1 MAAVAPS
8 AGAPLAARSARR
20 SKAARVADVQQ
31 DLIAAKMGAAVD
43 QHVKA
48 RPTVNASASRA
59 AAPQVNAHLLAVS
72 AAVGTASAQRTHSAR
87 RPQEPALIL
96 CCSLVDFS
104 SWALL
109 PVQR

>member
-8 AGAPLAARSARR
+8 AGALPAARSARK
-20 SKAARVADVQQ
+20 SKAARAVDAWP

-48 RPTVNASASRA
+48 RPTVNACARKA
-59 AAPQVNAHLLAVS
+59 AALLVNAHLLAVS
-72 AAVGTASAQRTHSAR
+72 AAVGTASAQLTHSAR

-96 CCSLVDFS
+96 CCSSVEFS
-104 SWALL
+104 S
-109 PVQR
+109 